1 MIHTRFTP
9 LTLMLLII
17 VATTTTTSAT
27 LFTTTATATATPSST
42 DSSFVLN
49 VLHVND
55 HHSRLYE
62 QTFPIPEAALPTLT
76 NTTRRVRFGGYPR
89 LVRLF
94 RQLKN
99 AHPNVLK
106 IHAGDA
112 ITGSELYSI
121 FGVTPDVELM
131 HQVCFDV
138 FNIGNHE
145 FDDGDAVLANFVTQ
159 LTDIK

>member
-1 MIHTRFTP
+1 MIRR
-9 LTLMLLII
+9 LLVSLIL
-17 VATTTTTSAT
+17 VATTTLAQQPTTST
-27 LFTTTATATATPSST
+27 STTSTTTAEQSP
-42 DSSFVLN
+42 FVMNL
-49 VLHVND
+49 LHVND
-55 HHSRLYE
+55 HHSHLQE
-62 QTFPIPEAALPTLT
+62 QSFSIPESDLPNLT
-76 NTTRRVRFGGYPR
+76 NASRRVRYGGYPR

-112 ITGSELYSI
+112 ITGTGLYSLYGI
-121 FGVTPDVELM
+121 MPDVEMM

-138 FNIGNHE
+138 FNVGNHE
-145 FDDGDAVLANFVTQ
+145 FDDGDAVLADFVTQ